1 MDKSKVKDDLL
12 PAPQDLATI
21 VTTKPRLLVR
31 HQQGSNTPNPPEKPN
46 RLKTRPAVTT
56 KSENE
61 ALATSAE
68 AEIVIE
74 TPLRESDPLLQ

>member
-1 MDKSKVKDDLL
+1 MFIVDISSFNKLGILSCGNTSRGGHIPNL
-12 PAPQDLATI
+12 PDRPTQI
-21 VTTKPRLLVR
+21 
-31 HQQGSNTPNPPEKPN
+31 
-46 RLKTRPAVTT
+46 KTRPAVAT